1 MNKLYLCLLIGS
13 LSFTKSVDF
22 QEVLDLTLNN
32 NKDLQNTKL
41 DIELSKL
48 DSQKIDAINL
58 GKLSLK
64 NETSRTNHS
73 GYVFNSKLS
82 SREASFNDFGADD
95 FINNNMNSSI
105 EPNNLNYPK
114 ARTNIT
120 NKLTYDLPLFTGFKL
135 QNQKEILKLQQK
147 ANEIKYNL
155 DKKELSFEVLK
166 AYNNAVVA
174 KEFIQAA
181 KKAKEAISYVVKSA
195 NAFQVEGLVTK
206 IDVKQAKVYELNTN
220 SKLIDAK
227 NNFDLSL
234 AYLRFLTSNDSISDV
249 KDLKYIYCD
258 ISTMNELYKKAL
270 VNRDELK
277 MQDIQKQAMK
287 KNINIAKSSYYP
299 TVYSHLEYGFND
311 DKLTLDEDKDFYTA
325 MVGLNY
331 DLFDGTR
338 SIEKQKSKIAYQK
351 AALNYEKLKDA
362 VKLQLEKALLDLSS
376 KEKILKEKQEAKKL
390 AQEVFDQSTLMYK
403 NQLIAMT
410 NLLEQE
416 ANLRK
421 NEADLI
427 VAKYKRSLALAKV
440 ATVLGI
446 DFSNTKYNK
455 GN

>member
-13 LSFTKSVDF
+13 LSFAKSVDF

-48 DSQKIDAINL
+48 NSQKIDAVNF
-58 GKLSLK
+58 GKLSFK

-82 SREASFNDFGADD
+82 SREASFNDFGAGE
-95 FINNNMNSSI
+95 FNPSQLGV

-120 NKLTYDLPLFTGFKL
+120 NKLTYNLPLFTGFKL
-135 QNQKEILKLQQK
+135 QKQKEILKLQQK
-147 ANEIKYNL
+147 ANEVKYNL
-155 DKKELSFEVLK
+155 NKKELAFEVLK

-195 NAFQVEGLVTK
+195 SAFHKEGLVTK
-206 IDVKQAKVYELNTN
+206 IDVKQAQVYELNTN
-220 SKLIDAK
+220 SKLIEAK

-234 AYLRFLTSNDSISDV
+234 AYLRFLTSSDSISDV
-249 KDLKYIYCD
+249 KDLKHIYCD
-258 ISTMNELYKKAL
+258 ISTMDELYKKAL
-270 VNRDELK
+270 ENRDELK
-277 MQDIQKQAMK
+277 MQNIQKQAMK
-287 KNINIAKSSYYP
+287 KNIDIAKSSYYP

-311 DKLTLDEDKDFYTA
+311 NALTLDEDKDYYTA
-325 MVGLNY
+325 MLGLNY
-331 DLFDGTR
+331 DLYDGTR
-338 SIEKQKSKIAYQK
+338 SIEKQKSKIAYKK
-351 AALNYEKLKDA
+351 AVLNYKKLEDA

-390 AQEVFDQSTLMYK
+390 AQEVFDQSNLMYK

-421 NEADLI
+421 NEAELI
-427 VAKYKRSLALAKV
+427 VAKYERSLALAKV

-446 DFSNTKYNK
+446 DFSTTNYDK

>member
-13 LSFTKSVDF
+13 LSFSKSVDF

-48 DSQKIDAINL
+48 NSQKIDAVNF
-58 GKLSLK
+58 GKLSFI
-64 NETSRTNHS
+64 NETSRTNHA

-82 SREASFNDFGADD
+82 SREASFNDFGALQY
-95 FINNNMNSSI
+95 NNPSKVNI
-105 EPNNLNYPK
+105 EPTNLNYPK

-120 NKLTYDLPLFTGFKL
+120 NKITYDLPLFTGFKL
-135 QNQKEILKLQQK
+135 QKQKEILKLQQK
-147 ANEIKYNL
+147 ANEVKYNL
-155 DKKELSFEVLK
+155 NKKELAFEVLK

-181 KKAKEAISYVVKSA
+181 QKAKEAISYVVKSA
-195 NAFQVEGLVTK
+195 SAFHDEGLVTK
-206 IDVKQAKVYELNTN
+206 IDVKQAKVYKLNTN
-220 SKLIDAK
+220 SKLIEAK
-227 NNFDLSL
+227 SNFALAL
-234 AYLRFLTSNDSISDV
+234 AYLRFLTSNDSISNV
-249 KDLKYIYCD
+249 KNLKYISYN
-258 ISTMNELYKKAL
+258 ISNKKRLYKKAL
-270 VNRDELK
+270 ENRDELK
-277 MQDIQKQAMK
+277 MQNIQKQAMK
-287 KNINIAKSSYYP
+287 KNIDIAKSSYYP

-311 DKLTLDEDKDFYTA
+311 DKFTLDEDKDYYTA
-325 MVGLNY
+325 MIGLNY
-331 DLFDGTR
+331 DLFDNTR

-351 AALNYEKLKDA
+351 SVLNYEKLKDA
-362 VKLQLEKALLDLSS
+362 VKLQLEKALLDLKS
-376 KEKILKEKQEAKKL
+376 KEKILKEKYEVKKL
-390 AQEVFDQSTLMYK
+390 AQEVFDQSNLMYK

-421 NEADLI
+421 NEAELI
-427 VAKYKRSLALAKV
+427 VAKYQKSLALAKI

-446 DFSNTKYNK
+446 DFSDTNYNK